1 MSKSGTVVIA
11 TAGRDKGRPFAVLT
25 TDDKWAFLADGK
37 RRPLERPKRKSLRH
51 LQETGVCLDPS
62 AMATN
67 RELRRALRK
76 LQDTIS

>member
-1 MSKSGTVVIA
+1 MSKSGTVVEA
-11 TAGRDKGRPFAVLT
+11 TAGRDKGGLFVLLT

-51 LQETGVCLDPS
+51 LRETGVCLDPS

-67 RELRRALRK
+67 RELRRALRTAR
-76 LQDTIS
+76 DTIT